1 MKKNNIDIFIPVRL
15 HSKRL
20 PAKHLRL
27 INGEPALLKL
37 IRRLRRCKK
46 TRKIVVCTTTSF
58 HDDKLVHF
66 LEKESIFYYRGSE
79 HDILS
84 RFLGAS
90 KKFKT
95 DVIVDVEGDKIYT
108 DPAYVDKIIEELTD
122 PKIDFVIGN
131 DSKEKFNPNNHLIH
145 GFIPAGMKKSALQKL
160 CDIKITEN
168 TETGYRE
175 FFTKSEIFNCKY
187 IIPDNFKDNPEDFR
201 LTLDYEEDLKLANKI
216 FGELG
221 NNFSSDDVL
230 ELFKQKPSLNEITKP
245 IIEKWNKH
253 YQDNITKYE
262 LK

>member
-1 MKKNNIDIFIPVRL
+1 MKLNADIFIPVRL

-37 IRRLRRCKK
+37 IRRLKRCKK

-66 LEKESIFYYRGSE
+66 LEKESIFYYRGNE

-108 DPAYVDKIIEELTD
+108 DPAYVDKIVEELTD

-131 DSKEKFNPNNHLIH
+131 DSKEKFNPKNLNKCPIH
-145 GFIPAGMKKSALQKL
+145 
-160 CDIKITEN
+160 
-168 TETGYRE
+168 
-175 FFTKSEIFNCKY
+175 
-187 IIPDNFKDNPEDFR
+187 
-201 LTLDYEEDLKLANKI
+201 
-216 FGELG
+216 
-221 NNFSSDDVL
+221 
-230 ELFKQKPSLNEITKP
+230 
-245 IIEKWNKH
+245 
-253 YQDNITKYE
+253 
-262 LK
+262 